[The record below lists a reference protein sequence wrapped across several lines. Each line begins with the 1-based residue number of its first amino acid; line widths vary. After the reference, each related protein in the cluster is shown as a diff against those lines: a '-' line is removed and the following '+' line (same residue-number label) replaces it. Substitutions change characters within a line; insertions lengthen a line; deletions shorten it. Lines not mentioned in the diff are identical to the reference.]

1 MKFLIAFSALSMLLT
16 ACQSSQL
23 ETTNAAQST
32 QSTQHRSQGVYQ
44 IEFAAAH
51 HFAQQAEQLVLGFEQ
66 YCQSP
71 NFGLVGVKNQWQQT
85 TLAWMALQGQERGP
99 AKALEQ
105 SWNVQFWPDKKDTT
119 GRKMNVLV
127 HSDTLW
133 TEQDIASQSVT
144 VQGIG
149 AIEWLLY
156 DIHSP
161 LLNAVSQSENIQP
174 GCRVAQAIGQNLA
187 TKAQL
192 IATQWDVNPW
202 TALDAMA
209 WEAEYIALL
218 SNQLDFSM
226 KKLSRPL
233 ANIGQPRPYFAES
246 WRAKVSM
253 NNLKANVEAMQKLYL
268 ADGGLDSLLRDK
280 GLNELAERVQNH
292 FASMLLTWPIEPSLF
307 DLLQNKEG
315 YRVVLSQYN
324 KFEQLSYLL
333 HDEVAVQLD
342 VVIGFNA
349 TDGD

>member
-1 MKFLIAFSALSMLLT
+1 MKISIAFSALSMLLLT

-23 ETTNAAQST
+23 ETVNAM
-32 QSTQHRSQGVYQ
+32 QSTQHISQGVYR
-44 IEFAAAH
+44 IEFAAAQ

-66 YCQSP
+66 YCRSP
-71 NFGLVGVKNQWQQT
+71 NTGLDGVKNQWQQT

-119 GRKMNVLV
+119 GRKMNLLV
-127 HSDTLW
+127 KSGTLW

-156 DIHSP
+156 DEYSP
-161 LLNAVSQSENIQP
+161 LLNATNSSENIHQV
-174 GCRVAQAIGQNLA
+174 CEAAQAISQNLA
-187 TKAQL
+187 TKAQF
-192 IATQWDVNPW
+192 IATQWNVNPW

-218 SNQLDFSM
+218 SNQLDYSM

-253 NNLKANVEAMQKLYL
+253 NNLKANVAAMQRLYL

-280 GLNELAERVQNH
+280 GLNDLADRVQNH
-292 FASMLLTWPIEPSLF
+292 FALMLLTWPTEPSLF

-315 YRVVLSQYN
+315 YREVLSQYN
-324 KFEQLSYLL
+324 KFEQLHYLL
-333 HDEVAVQLD
+333 HDEVAVELGIT
-342 VVIGFNA
+342 IGFNA